1 MDQAA
6 AQARV
11 KQLVEMAMRAPE
23 TEEGRSAAIAA
34 WKLVRQSG
42 LLLIR
47 SDELVTFVT
56 QPQSA
61 PAPTTKKRRRNKK
74 PAEILDA
81 ATEGVVT
88 TVNAATRV
96 ASSLTAFRDAIR
108 GR

>member
-23 TEEGRSAAIAA
+23 TEEGRNAAIAA

-56 QPQSA
+56 QPLA
-61 PAPTTKKRRRNKK
+61 PAPATKKRRRSKK